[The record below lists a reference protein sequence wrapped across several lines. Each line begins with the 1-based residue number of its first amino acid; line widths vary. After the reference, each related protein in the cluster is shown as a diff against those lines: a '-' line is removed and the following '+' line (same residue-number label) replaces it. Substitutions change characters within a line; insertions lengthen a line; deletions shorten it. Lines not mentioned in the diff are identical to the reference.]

1 MVVFIVKK
9 KYTTAQIAEKI
20 RHYCA
25 YQERSHNEVRT
36 KLYNFGLYTSEIDEL
51 ISSLI
56 TEGFLNE
63 ERYAKTFAG
72 GKFRI
77 KKWGR
82 LKIVNALEGN
92 GISKNCI
99 QSGMKEIDPRDY
111 LKTLTDILQKKV
123 ETLTEPNVFIK
134 RDKIARYA
142 IQKGFEPELVW
153 ALLKDL
159 LQN

>member
-1 MVVFIVKK
+1 MKK
-9 KYTTAQIAEKI
+9 NYTTAQIKEKI
-20 RHYCA
+20 LHYCA
-25 YQERSHNEVRT
+25 YQERSHHDVRK
-36 KLYNFGLYTSEIDEL
+36 KLYDYGLYSSEVEEI

-82 LKIVNALEGN
+82 NKIVHALEGN

-99 QSGMKEIDPRDY
+99 QAGLKEIDPSDY
-111 LKTLTDILQKKV
+111 RKTLAEIMQKKIDTASEENIFV
-123 ETLTEPNVFIK
+123 K

-153 ALLKDL
+153 EMLRDLLKD
-159 LQN
+159 

>member
-1 MVVFIVKK
+1 M
-9 KYTTAQIAEKI
+9 
-20 RHYCA
+20 
-25 YQERSHNEVRT
+25 
-36 KLYNFGLYTSEIDEL
+36 

-82 LKIVNALEGN
+82 LKIINALEGN
-92 GISKNCI
+92 GISKSCI
-99 QSGMKEIDPRDY
+99 KSGMKEIDQNDY
-111 LKTLTDILQKKV
+111 LQTLVEVLQKKID
-123 ETLTEPNVFIK
+123 TLTEQDLFVK

-159 LQN
+159 LPN